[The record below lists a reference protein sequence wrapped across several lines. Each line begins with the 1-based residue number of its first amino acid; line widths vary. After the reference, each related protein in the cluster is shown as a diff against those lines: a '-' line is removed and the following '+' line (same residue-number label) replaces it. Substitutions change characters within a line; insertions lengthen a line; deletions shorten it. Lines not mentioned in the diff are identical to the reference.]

1 MLKIGIVGL
10 PNAGKSTLFNA
21 LVEKPQ
27 ARTEPRPFTTIEK
40 NAGVV
45 NVPDETLVEL
55 AKLHN
60 IGKVTYAQ
68 VEFVDIAGLIKGAHQ
83 GEGLGN
89 EFLGHIKEVDL
100 ILHVL
105 RYFKDERVPHVH
117 PKIDPEE
124 DYAIV
129 NQELILKDME
139 TIERRMKRKR
149 VAPEEKEFLK
159 KLLGYLDKGKF
170 ARDYPFSEKEREW
183 VKALFLL
190 TLKPQVVVGN
200 IGEEDIGKDLGR
212 VNGEEVIPVCAR
224 LEAELSALPWTE
236 KRAFMKE
243 VGLKESAK
251 RKLIRICY
259 ERLGLITFYTVAKGR
274 EARAWSVEEGT
285 TIWEAAGKIHSDFQK
300 HFVKAFVIKASELF
314 NIGPFQKAVEKGKV
328 KVVGRDY
335 VVEEGDVIEVKVGK

>member
-1 MLKIGIVGL
+1 MLKVGIVGL

-27 ARTEPRPFTTIEK
+27 ARTEPRPFTTIDK

-45 NVPDETLVEL
+45 KVPDETLVEL

-60 IGKVTYAQ
+60 IGKITYATI
-68 VEFVDIAGLIKGAHQ
+68 EFVDIAGLIKGAHQ

-117 PKIDPEE
+117 QKIDPEE

-139 TIERRMKRKR
+139 TVEKRMKRKK
-149 VAPEEKEFLK
+149 VSAEEKEFLK
-159 KLLGYLDKGKF
+159 KLLEHLDKGKF
-170 ARDYPFSEKEREW
+170 AKDYPFSKKEREW
-183 VKALFLL
+183 VEALFLL

-212 VNGEEVIPVCAR
+212 VNGEKVIPVCAR
-224 LEAELSALPWTE
+224 LEAELSSLPWTE

-251 RKLIRICY
+251 RKLIRVCY
-259 ERLGLITFYTVAKGR
+259 ERLGLITFYTVAKGS
-274 EARAWSVEEGT
+274 EARAWSVEKGT
-285 TIWEAAGKIHSDFQK
+285 SIWEAAGKIHSDFQR
-300 HFVKAFVIKASELF
+300 HFVKAFVIKAPELLK
-314 NIGPFQKAVEKGKV
+314 IGTFQKAVEEGKV
-328 KVVGRDY
+328 KVVGREY
-335 VVEEGDVIEVKVGK
+335 IVEEGDVIEIKAGK